1 MSNQDE
7 QTALLE
13 IRNRIDAIDEQLQAL
28 ISERARLARQVAEIK
43 TRGGRVEAVFYRPER
58 EAQVLRR
65 VIERNDG
72 SLPAQDMAR
81 LFREIMSA
89 CLALEEPM
97 RIAYLGPEGSY
108 SHAAVI
114 KQFGTF
120 AHPYAVSSISD
131 VFKAVERKEAHY
143 GIVPVENSTE
153 GVVSETQNALIE
165 TPLQV
170 CSEVDLP
177 IHHCLLSRSEKP
189 QQIRRV
195 VAHAQAL
202 AQCRTWLQ
210 NNLAHAEL
218 EAVESNARAAQ
229 LAQAHDDWAAIAS
242 EQAAQIYDLHIV
254 EKHIEDNPNNTTR
267 FWVMGHEQP
276 QPSGED
282 KTAMVL
288 TVPNRAGALLEVLE
302 PFSERG
308 ISMSRIVSRPAQHK
322 TWDYLFFI
330 DIIGHVQQDEVRE
343 VLEEVAERSAWF
355 KLLGSFPISPLK

>member
-1 MSNQDE
+1 MTYQDE

-13 IRNRIDAIDEQLQAL
+13 IRNRIDAIDEQIQAL

-43 TRGGRVEAVFYRPER
+43 TRGGKVEAVFYRPER

-120 AHPYAVSSISD
+120 AHPYAVSSITD
-131 VFKAVERKEAHY
+131 VFKTVERKEAHY

-153 GVVSETQNALIE
+153 GMVNEAQTALIE

-177 IHHCLLSRSEKP
+177 IHHCLLSKRDKP
-189 QQIRRV
+189 EQIRKV

-229 LAQAHDDWAAIAS
+229 LAQSHPDWAAIAS

-254 EKHIEDNPNNTTR
+254 EKHIEDNPNNTTK
-267 FWVMGHEQP
+267 FWVLGHDQP

-282 KTAMVL
+282 KTAMIL
-288 TVPNRAGALLEVLE
+288 TVPNRAGALLEVLA
-302 PFSERG
+302 PFSERN
-308 ISMSRIVSRPAQHK
+308 INMTRILSRPAQYK
-322 TWDYLFFI
+322 TWDYIFFI
-330 DIIGHVQQDEVRE
+330 DILGHQKEPDVQDAIQA
-343 VLEEVAERSAWF
+343 VAERSTWF
-355 KLLGSFPISPLK
+355 KLLGSYPVSPLK